1 MSDTNEKF
9 LTVKNIDKII
19 CEYCNREFAQ
29 NKNLRKHYER
39 CKEKPIQT
47 QKEQYDNQIQTLQ
60 NQLQTRIQQYEQ
72 QLQTQKE
79 QYEREIQS
87 LKEQLD
93 EFKTQIFEI
102 AKQPKQNTIH
112 NNHSQNHTNIQNN
125 HYNQYIELLA
135 PMTLTSE
142 RVEQELA
149 ARDQDKLFKE
159 QGTHGVLDFVTEI
172 LHDPETGKQMIVC
185 VDISRNKYICV
196 MDGKVVVDD
205 GLLQTRSIFSDVI
218 RKSLFHN
225 GIRWSKLEPDNEN
238 HYWEKILNIRQYV
251 ENISNCKEFKNRFEK
266 TKLQKQIKEQT

>member
-1 MSDTNEKF
+1 METPLFVCSYC
-9 LTVKNIDKII
+9 DKQLSSKCYLLKHIQNCKLKDRTI
-19 CEYCNREFAQ
+19 LNRELQ
-29 NKNLRKHYER
+29 IQ
-39 CKEKPIQT
+39 KEK
-47 QKEQYDNQIQTLQ
+47 YDQE
-60 NQLQTRIQQYEQ
+60 LQTRIQQYEQ